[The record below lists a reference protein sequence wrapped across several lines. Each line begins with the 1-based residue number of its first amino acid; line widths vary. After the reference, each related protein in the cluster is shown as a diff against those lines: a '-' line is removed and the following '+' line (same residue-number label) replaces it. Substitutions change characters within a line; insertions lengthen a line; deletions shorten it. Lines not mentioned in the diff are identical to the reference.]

1 MVGAVKVL
9 FAVFA
14 SGLLSLSS
22 AAPGSGQDCRAEYDR
37 KIHHI
42 NTALAQERLEVRRD
56 RDRLERAYREHRGS
70 RERRAELRREYERE
84 KDKLRQLERHLRQ
97 RREDAKRELR
107 ECQERI
113 RRDRR

>member
-1 MVGAVKVL
+1 MVMVGKILIAMLV
-9 FAVFA
+9 
-14 SGLLSLSS
+14 SGTLSLAF
-22 AAPGSGQDCRAEYDR
+22 AAPGSSQDCRAEYDR
-37 KIHHI
+37 KLHHL
-42 NTALAQERLEVRRD
+42 NTALAQERLEVKRD